1 MKAHRWYSAFRNVG
15 VLAIGVVIALAVIS
29 SWIDYPE
36 RHSALDLMS
45 LIGLMALPLAFLAG
59 VILPFRSEA
68 EISRRQ
74 TYFGWLV
81 GALFG
86 TVVAFGTLVLR
97 NHYMSCPYVADEQ
110 LFAYAQESVD
120 QVSDQDAMDAEI
132 GQVLAEESYCPI
144 DVREND
150 ADGHCKYPELTKF
163 CTHLHRRH
171 LDVLAWREDDTEIGP
186 LFIVRYGN
194 HGNYVWIW
202 FHRRWDK
209 PINIGS
215 DAREVSPNI
224 VFSSCM
230 APNYS
235 DKVEHVRNK
244 R

>member
-15 VLAIGVVIALAVIS
+15 VWALGVVVALAVIS

-36 RHSALDLMS
+36 RHSVLSLMS
-45 LIGLMALPLAFLAG
+45 LIGLMALPLAFIVG
-59 VILPFRSEA
+59 VIFPFRSEA

-86 TVVAFGTLVLR
+86 TVVAFGTLILCS
-97 NHYMSCPYVADEQ
+97 HYMSCPYVPDEQ

-120 QVSDQDAMDAEI
+120 RVSDQAALDAEI

-144 DVREND
+144 DVWGND
-150 ADGHCKYPELTKF
+150 VDVRRKYPELTKF
-163 CTHLHRRH
+163 CVHLHRRH
-171 LDVLAWREDDTEIGP
+171 LNVSAWREDDTEIGS

-194 HGNYVWIW
+194 HSNYVWIW

-209 PINIGS
+209 PVIVGS
-215 DAREVSPNI
+215 DAREVSTNI
-224 VFSSCM
+224 IFSSTIY
-230 APNYS
+230 PGS
-235 DKVEHVRNK
+235 SGKVEPTRSK

>member
-1 MKAHRWYSAFRNVG
+1 MKAHRWYSAFGNVG
-15 VLAIGVVIALAVIS
+15 IWSLGVVVALAVIS

-36 RHSALDLMS
+36 RHSALSLMS

-86 TVVAFGTLVLR
+86 TVVALGTLILCS
-97 NHYMSCPYVADEQ
+97 HYMSCPYVPDEQ

-120 QVSDQDAMDAEI
+120 QVSDQAALDAEI

-144 DVREND
+144 DGLRDDVDVRR
-150 ADGHCKYPELTKF
+150 KYPELTKF
-163 CTHLHRRH
+163 CVHLHRRH
-171 LDVLAWREDDTEIGP
+171 LNVLAWREDDTEIGP

-194 HGNYVWIW
+194 HSNYVWIW

-209 PINIGS
+209 PVDIGS
-215 DAREVSPNI
+215 GAREVSPNI
-224 VFSSCM
+224 IFSSTMFPDC
-230 APNYS
+230 S
-235 DKVEHVRNK
+235 GKVTPARSN

>member
-15 VLAIGVVIALAVIS
+15 IWALGVVIAWVVIPGL
-29 SWIDYPE
+29 IDSPQQ
-36 RHSALDLMS
+36 HSALDLMS
-45 LIGLMALPLAFLAG
+45 LIGLMALPLAFIVG
-59 VILPFRSEA
+59 VIFPFRSEA

-86 TVVAFGTLVLR
+86 TVVAFGTLVLCF
-97 NHYMSCPYVADEQ
+97 HYMSCPYVPDEQ

-120 QVSDQDAMDAEI
+120 QVSDQAALDAEI

-144 DVREND
+144 DVWGND
-150 ADGHCKYPELTKF
+150 ADGHRKYPELTKF

-171 LDVLAWREDDTEIGP
+171 LNVSAWREDDTEVGP

-194 HGNYVWIW
+194 HSNYVWIW
-202 FHRRWDK
+202 FHRRWDR
-209 PINIGS
+209 PMNIGS
-215 DAREVSPNI
+215 YAREVSPNI
-224 VFSSCM
+224 VFSSTIF
-230 APNYS
+230 PGS
-235 DKVEHVRNK
+235 SGKVEPTRSK